1 MGSNIVSINQNLLD
15 EKAVAAQLGV
25 TIACLRRWRRV
36 GEGPVYAKLGRLVRY
51 RQQDIDEFVRSNTQ
65 GRQEVA

>member
-1 MGSNIVSINQNLLD
+1 MNFNHNLLD
-15 EKAVAAQLGV
+15 EKAVAAHLGV